1 MKIGYTRVST
11 SQQQDSLKAQE
22 QALKSYGCEKIFA
35 DQISGARTDRPG
47 LKAALAYAR
56 KDDSIVVTRLDR
68 LGRSTVDVLRT
79 VQELASRG
87 TTIEALDTKLD
98 TRTPAGKLVLSVL
111 ASMAEFERDL
121 IVERTREGLAHA
133 RSQGRIGGR
142 PPKLTEDQQQAAL
155 RLIADGMSENQV
167 ATALGVSRST
177 ITRTKRRHTKSP
189 KVIDFLDSPS

>member
-11 SQQQDSLKAQE
+11 NQQQDSLEAQH
-22 QALKSYGCEKIFA
+22 QTLKTYGCEKIFT
-35 DQISGARTDRPG
+35 DQISGARADRPG
-47 LKAALAYAR
+47 LTAALAYAR

-79 VQELASRG
+79 VQELTSRG
-87 TTIEALDTKLD
+87 ITIEALDTKLD

-133 RSQGRIGGR
+133 RSQGRVGGP
-142 PPKLTEDQQQAAL
+142 PPKLTEDQQQATL
-155 RLIADGMSENQV
+155 RLIDNGMSENQV
-167 ATALGVSRST
+167 AATLGVSRST
-177 ITRTKRRHTKSP
+177 ITRLKAKNRS
-189 KVIDFLDSPS
+189 S

>member
-1 MKIGYTRVST
+1 MNIGYARTST
-11 SQQQDSLKAQE
+11 HQQQDSLDAQQQTLKA
-22 QALKSYGCEKIFA
+22 YGCEKIFT
-35 DQISGARTDRPG
+35 DQISGTRADRPG
-47 LKAALAYAR
+47 LEAALAYAR
-56 KDDSIVVTRLDR
+56 ENDSIVVTRLDR

-87 TTIEALDTKLD
+87 IAIEALDTKLD

-142 PPKLTEDQQQAAL
+142 PPKLTPGQQQAAL
-155 RLIADGMSENQV
+155 RLIDNGMSENQV
-167 ATALGVSRST
+167 AATLGVSRST
-177 ITRTKRRHTKSP
+177 ITRLKAKKRNS
-189 KVIDFLDSPS
+189 